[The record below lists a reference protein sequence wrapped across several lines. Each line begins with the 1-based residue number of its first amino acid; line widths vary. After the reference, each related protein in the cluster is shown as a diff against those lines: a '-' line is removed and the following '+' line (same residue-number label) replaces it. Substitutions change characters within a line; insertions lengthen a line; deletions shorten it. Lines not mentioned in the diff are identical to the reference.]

1 MDFETSILER
11 SHAPAAEKDII
22 FAMDF
27 STELTEYRRRIKYHI
42 QKVIGIK
49 PSRFKLKLIDAAF
62 EKGGISS
69 FAGLGGSVGGTRR
82 IHILPFIQERHFTG
96 VSC

>member
-1 MDFETSILER
+1 
-11 SHAPAAEKDII
+11 
-22 FAMDF
+22 MDF

-69 FAGLGGSVGGTRR
+69 FADLGGVW
-82 IHILPFIQERHFTG
+82 G
-96 VSC
+96 VHGAYTFYLLSKQAFQDYGFYF